1 MRASLARQHGALQ
14 FTHSISGILH
24 LPKMPLLDERK
35 LLRLRSDRGPPARVD
50 DPAVAVPLDTG
61 LPSVLLDEHPVGLG
75 SALGVQIAG
84 PVPARAAAPD
94 ARCATAARAADG
106 KDGVTVGGEIRHGN
120 LLRLETVAGWC
131 GIRAGRAAPGRTAS
145 GQG

>member
-1 MRASLARQHGALQ
+1 MRAGLARQHGALQ
-14 FTHSISGILH
+14 FTHSISEILH
-24 LPKMPLLDERK
+24 PPKMPFLDERK

-84 PVPARAAAPD
+84 PVPARAAAPN
-94 ARCATAARAADG
+94 AGCAAAARAANS
-106 KDGVTVGGEIRHGN
+106 KNRVTVGGEVRHGK
-120 LLRLETVAGWC
+120 LHR
-131 GIRAGRAAPGRTAS
+131 R
-145 GQG
+145 